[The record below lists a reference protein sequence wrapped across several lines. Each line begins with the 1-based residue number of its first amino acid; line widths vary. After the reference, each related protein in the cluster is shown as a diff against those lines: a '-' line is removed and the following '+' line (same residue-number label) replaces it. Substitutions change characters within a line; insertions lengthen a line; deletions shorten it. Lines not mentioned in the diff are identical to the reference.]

1 MPANRL
7 SFGLGLLSNVK
18 ECNCGVRC
26 SFANVSFIV
35 DCEWQPARTDND
47 CQRQI
52 EREFNGTDSCYH
64 LTAVDGLTN
73 DETMAVLEEVQARM
87 KDKELYGYKDD
98 VDDPK
103 SLQKRLGACRGGE
116 NRISY
121 IWVSF
126 CRTGKMIKLC
136 LKKIFFAAS
145 L

>member
-1 MPANRL
+1 MANFVNIQAVLTCR
-7 SFGLGLLSNVK
+7 NVK

-116 NRISY
+116 NRIYHIYGS
-121 IWVSF
+121 VSAG
-126 CRTGKMIKLC
+126 REK
-136 LKKIFFAAS
+136 
-145 L
+145 

>member
-1 MPANRL
+1 MANFVNIQAVLTCR
-7 SFGLGLLSNVK
+7 NVK
-18 ECNCGVRC
+18 ECNCVFRC

-64 LTAVDGLTN
+64 LTAVDGLTS

-103 SLQKRLGACRGGE
+103 LPSAMSESFRPPAEVLPRLFLLLDDPLLLD
-116 NRISY
+116 I
-121 IWVSF
+121 
-126 CRTGKMIKLC
+126 
-136 LKKIFFAAS
+136 AS
-145 L
+145 A